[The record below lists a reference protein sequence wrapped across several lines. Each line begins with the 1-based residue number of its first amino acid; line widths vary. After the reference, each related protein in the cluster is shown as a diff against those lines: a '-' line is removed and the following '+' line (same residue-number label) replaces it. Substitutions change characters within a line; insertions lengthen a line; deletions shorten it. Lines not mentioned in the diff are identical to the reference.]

1 MRLIINLRRL
11 NELSKYDHFKMD
23 GSNTILNIITKY
35 CYMATIDLKDAYY
48 SVSISKYLQN
58 FHKI

>member
-23 GSNTILNIITKY
+23 GSKTIINIITKY

-48 SVSISKYLQN
+48 SVSISKSLQN
-58 FHKI
+58 FG